1 MSISSIYS
9 TSSYAQY
16 LQSKPSEN
24 KYRAVHWTIYD
35 GLSQGENYYI
45 LKDIKGFL
53 WTGTKNG
60 LNRFDGS
67 LVKNYYH
74 EPHNPHTIISS
85 YILGL
90 AEDSLHNIWIGTNRG
105 LSRLDIK
112 ADTFSNF
119 SLANN
124 HDPNHD
130 AIPFC
135 ATRDKLYAQEG
146 PSIVV
151 YNIHSLRKKTLAML
165 TENDGFSFGPSP
177 QYSFFDSK
185 SNSIWMLRGV
195 LNGPG
200 GGLMKISLKDGK
212 KQYYSWP
219 CYRNIP
225 NHDHSSEA
233 MRFDSKRNAIWIN
246 SSDGLVEFTLADE
259 QFHEVKAMAD
269 INKLKDYNRFVG
281 IDIDREGRIWFATH
295 PRGIFI
301 YDPITNSLSKPFPND
316 TTLQKA
322 VSYANSVIYCDREGM
337 IWCGSWLRN
346 GIFQLIPFSPVVKL
360 FTPNPA
366 EALGFGDNMAFLFHN
381 TGAGKLWVVTAGS
394 LYQFDKNS
402 MTLAPVD
409 RKAFPGYKASES
421 IVPVLVDTI
430 LRKAWIGNAGIYF
443 EMNLDTRR
451 SVPVTF
457 EDSTGKPIG
466 PVEEEYFLPFRDGWL
481 LTGIY
486 QNRKYI
492 FTSDKSRPVAR
503 AAGEVPVHAGQ
514 DYGTITDG
522 ENLLFLKRDESEGN
536 LTYRCQN
543 GRWLRQPHKM
553 DSLQWTSIFF
563 NAKDKSYWVAGENKI
578 FHYDPI
584 FRPIRTYGKADGLPD
599 LVVVGLIADNNGN
612 IWFHTDR
619 SIHQLN

>member
-1 MSISSIYS
+1 MLLSV
-9 TSSYAQY
+9 TSVLVQAQGR
-16 LQSKPSEN
+16 SATN
-24 KYRAVHWTIYD
+24 NFRAVHWTIYD
-35 GLSQGENYYI
+35 GLSQGENYYL
-45 LKDIKGFL
+45 LKDINGFL

-60 LNRFDGS
+60 LNRFDGN
-67 LVKNYYH
+67 LVKSYYH
-74 EPHNPHTIISS
+74 DPHNRHTIISS
-85 YILGL
+85 NILGF
-90 AEDSLHNIWIGTNRG
+90 AEDSLHNIWIGTQG
-105 LSRLDIK
+105 GMSRLDIK

-119 SLANN
+119 TQDNETGI
-124 HDPNHD
+124 NHD
-130 AIPFC
+130 AIPFW
-135 ATRDKLYAQEG
+135 ATRDKLYTQEAA
-146 PSIVV
+146 SIVV
-151 YNIHSLRKKTLAML
+151 YDIHSLRKKTLAML
-165 TENDGFSFGPSP
+165 TANDGFSFGPSP
-177 QYSFFDSK
+177 QYSIFNEK
-185 SNSIWMLRGV
+185 TNSIWMLRGV

-225 NHDHSSEA
+225 NHNHSSEA
-233 MRFDSKRNAIWIN
+233 MRFDPKRNAIWIN
-246 SSDGLVEFTLADE
+246 SNDGLVEFTLADE
-259 QFHEVKAMAD
+259 QFHQVEAMKA
-269 INKLKDYNRFVG
+269 INSSKDYDRFVG
-281 IDIDREGRIWFATH
+281 IDIDPKGRIWFATQ
-295 PRGIFI
+295 PKGIYI
-301 YDPITNSLSKPFPND
+301 YDPSNRSLSTPFPRD
-316 TTLQKA
+316 TALQKQ
-322 VSYANSVIYCDREGM
+322 VSDANSIIYCDREGM
-337 IWCGSWLRN
+337 VWTGTWLRN
-346 GIFQLIPFSPVVKL
+346 GIFQLIPFSPAVKL

-381 TGAGKLWVVTAGS
+381 TGAGKLWVVTSGA
-394 LYQFDKNS
+394 LFQLDKNT
-402 MTLAPVD
+402 MMLAPVD
-409 RKAFPGYKASES
+409 RKSFPGYKASEPV
-421 IVPVLVDTI
+421 IPVLVDTN
-430 LRKAWIGNAGIYF
+430 LHKAWINCAGAYF

-451 SVPVTF
+451 SVPITF
-457 EDSTGKPIG
+457 EDATGKPIG

-536 LTYRCQN
+536 LTYRCKQA
-543 GRWLRQPHKM
+543 RWVRVPNALDHI
-553 DSLQWTSIFF
+553 QWTSIFLST
-563 NAKDKSYWVAGENKI
+563 KDKSYWVAGENRI